1 MTRNSLTVAAILV
14 ASAGAASAQQIYSW
28 RDDYGRTQ
36 YGDSCPADTD
46 CRQQQTLKR
55 ESSCP
60 SLRSWLRTGS
70 PALHG
75 KKKDKTPAIEPAP
88 APTPAPT
95 EPTPVEPTPVEPTPT
110 PTGGPV
116 QVLWSAGIESGSL
129 SEFEG
134 ENNSGSADSVAV
146 LAANEGIAARK
157 DSWVVK
163 QSVFSSGGTRL
174 YRNSAINNVYR
185 TGNPIYYSFWAYF
198 PQATHLS
205 SGGFFNLLQIQSINP
220 GGNLDPVWILGL
232 HPSSFTLR
240 MEWWSNLQMSGPHA
254 GESGGRA
261 YDQAVPI
268 PLGQWVFMQVMVT
281 PREDYSG
288 AVKVWMNDRV
298 VFDITNVRT
307 KYAESNVSGGT
318 QSFYISKNAY
328 GQNMT
333 PTPNHHYVDEVAIS
347 LDPMPYV
354 P

>member
-1 MTRNSLTVAAILV
+1 MMRNSLTVAAILV

-55 ESSCP
+55 ESSGP
-60 SLRSWLRTGS
+60 SLRNWLRTGS

-88 APTPAPT
+88 APT
-95 EPTPVEPTPVEPTPT
+95 EPTPLEPTPVEPTPT

-116 QVLWSAGIESGSL
+116 QVLWTAGIESGSL

-134 ENNSGSADSVAV
+134 ENNSGSADTVAV
-146 LAANEGIAARK
+146 LASSEGIAAHSG
-157 DSWVVK
+157 SWVMK

-232 HPSSFTLR
+232 HPANFTLR

-261 YDQAVPI
+261 YDQSVPI
-268 PLGQWVFMQVMVT
+268 PIGEWVFIQVMVT
-281 PREDYSG
+281 PREDYAG
-288 AVKVWMNDRV
+288 AVKVWMNDTV
-298 VFDITNVRT
+298 VFDIT
-307 KYAESNVSGGT
+307 
-318 QSFYISKNAY
+318 
-328 GQNMT
+328 
-333 PTPNHHYVDEVAIS
+333 IS
-347 LDPMPYV
+347 LDPLPYL